1 MEGTIYR
8 VTTLKY
14 PDPQE
19 IVSGAGSYRYGGRW
33 NAIESESE
41 NQKIREIRKS
51 GSDLNI

>member
-19 IVSGAGSYRYGGRW
+19 IVSGAGSYRYGGAGTRL
-33 NAIESESE
+33 SQ
-41 NQKIREIRKS
+41 NQKIRVRSKH
-51 GSDLNI
+51 LRLAH